1 MLVTAFLAMLLMI
14 AGIGGAAETDL
25 QVNGKLNDR
34 TLSSREGRH
43 NVRKQLRHQIKSNIL
58 RSLDMERINI
68 QVSPTSG
75 KVSLPTI
82 VRLYPPTLQPHH
94 QHVNMPMRFG
104 RDGVQGGDHVPNLN
118 PNMPQ
123 RFGRSWKVIRLCEDC
138 SKVQGVLKHQVRY
151 GRNGQSLIR
160 TLVNAQL
167 LKTGLHW

>member
-68 QVSPTSG
+68 Q
-75 KVSLPTI
+75 
-82 VRLYPPTLQPHH
+82 
-94 QHVNMPMRFG
+94 HVNMPMRFG

-118 PNMPQ
+118 PKMPQ

-151 GRNGQSLIR
+151 DRNGQSLIR

-167 LKTGLHW
+167 LKTGLHWT